1 MKFLFGNHTEDQGK
15 QSAGQ
20 DRIGEIEVD
29 KMRTL
34 AEKIRRERKGTNN
47 IYYEK
52 PQRDGA

>member
-1 MKFLFGNHTEDQGK
+1 MKSLFGNHTEDQGK

-20 DRIGEIEVD
+20 DGIGEIEVD
-29 KMRTL
+29 EMRTL
-34 AEKIRRERKGTNN
+34 AEKIRRERKGTDN